1 MLCFFFFN
9 DTATTEI
16 YTLSLHDA
24 LPIYN
29 NATFLAI
36 SKEPNDSIFQKTLV
50 LSDFYGPSADW
61 EYPMG
66 LIQMLGKIDATLI
79 SFETSKPFDGMSYE
93 EMARHSL
100 DFWLQTE
107 DLPDPD
113 NRVTV
118 NAKGEIVLNYTKNN
132 LVAHRRLIDKLQS
145 LLSYIGC
152 HQRMIPIDA
161 YLGTQFP
168 FNLSH
173 QAGTLR

>member
-36 SKEPNDSIFQKTLV
+36 SKEPNDSIFQKTLA
-50 LSDFYGPSADW
+50 LSDFYGPSEDW

-66 LIQMLGKIDATLI
+66 LIQMLGKVDATLMR
-79 SFETSKPFDGMSYE
+79 FETPEPLYGMTYE
-93 EMARHSL
+93 EMAAHSL
-100 DFWLQTE
+100 DFWLQSE
-107 DLPDPD
+107 DLPDPN

-118 NAKGEIVLNYTKNN
+118 NAKGEIVLHYQKNN
-132 LVAHRRLIDKLQS
+132 RAAHERLIAKLKS
-145 LLSYIGC
+145 MLSYIGC
-152 HQRMIPIDA
+152 
-161 YLGTQFP
+161 
-168 FNLSH
+168 
-173 QAGTLR
+173 